1 MKIGKSIV
9 EFNFIPSVAHRV
21 SFIDLYSRDV
31 KGYVMEKL
39 WYGIDDVE
47 HPYLMAIFNL

>member
-9 EFNFIPSVAHRV
+9 EFNFIPSVSHRV

-31 KGYVMEKL
+31 YDHVMKKL

-47 HPYLMAIFNL
+47 NSHLKAIFNL